1 MISKKFLALSS
12 LFLISTVNATS
23 VDNCTYIEKSASR
36 GKAVVS
42 ETSVFAAVSASD
54 VTNTTSRNATKDVKQ
69 KLQMMF
75 VEYCRNFSG
84 YKFFQITT
92 KEGESGSVKCDGKTF
107 YAFSVK
113 KSNILISQLTSSN
126 NESVLDIPELN
137 EQKDIFEEFR

>member
-1 MISKKFLALSS
+1 MISRKFLLLCFIVLNSS
-12 LFLISTVNATS
+12 GANATS
-23 VDNCTYIEKSASR
+23 EDSCTFIEKSASR

-42 ETSVFAAVSASD
+42 ESSIFVAVNAADVSNSK
-54 VTNTTSRNATKDVKQ
+54 TKSSKDVKQ

-84 YKFFQITT
+84 YKYFQITT
-92 KEGESGSVKCDGKTF
+92 KEGVSGSVKCDGKTF

-126 NESVLDIPELN
+126 VESVLDIPELN
-137 EQKDIFEEFR
+137 DQKDVFEEFR